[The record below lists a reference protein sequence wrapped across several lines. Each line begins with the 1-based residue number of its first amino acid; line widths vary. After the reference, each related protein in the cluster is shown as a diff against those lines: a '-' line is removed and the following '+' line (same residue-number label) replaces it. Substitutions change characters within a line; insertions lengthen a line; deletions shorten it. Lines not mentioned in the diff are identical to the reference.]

1 MSLVLR
7 RDYYTGNYAN
17 PYNTNR
23 NYLDNMT
30 NLQMKLLNKMIWVDH
45 SYIRDSFSLWILPTA
60 MGTEKEVKES
70 MKYFIRDLNEDIM
83 RL

>member
-7 RDYYTGNYAN
+7 RDYYTDNYAN
-17 PYNTNR
+17 PYETNR
-23 NYLDNMT
+23 NYLDNMID
-30 NLQMKLLNKMIWVDH
+30 LLRKPLNEMIWGDH

>member
-7 RDYYTGNYAN
+7 RDYYTDNYTN

-45 SYIRDSFSLWILPTA
+45 SYIRDGFFLWFIPNA
-60 MGTEKEVKES
+60 IVNEKKAKES
-70 MKYFIRDLNEDIM
+70 VESFTISLNEKIKG
-83 RL
+83 L